1 MSHFREIVDSLGT
14 GPAMTVIKRVDSA
27 EDLALLASRVKIA
40 PVEAY
45 TLTSINSAKSLENI
59 TTTGAKKGKLIKRVK
74 LATRQ
79 QKLFGKAVGLIPV
92 SWLAGVFGLSL
103 LLAFYVITKG
113 RK

>member
-1 MSHFREIVDSLGT
+1 
-14 GPAMTVIKRVDSA
+14 
-27 EDLALLASRVKIA
+27 
-40 PVEAY
+40 
-45 TLTSINSAKSLENI
+45 
-59 TTTGAKKGKLIKRVK
+59 VK